1 MIVISRKSTGAG
13 IRKLS
18 ELEIDIDKDWMG
30 YSIDNLKGINYSGIF
45 SINAWGMNYDLNGA
59 VLWIGGDAGEMLCN
73 FNQAL
78 MVNMPSLDLNI
89 GGALITFDYLG
100 GDNVLNIISS
110 ADMDIRGIS
119 ALESSSVMYIHTPQL
134 WIQLDPAGWL
144 RFRYDSNNNEIVID
158 KVLPLLIND
167 QSGTG
172 AWTRW
177 RYDSANNEI
186 VIESGL
192 PIRIPNLV
200 GGGGGITK
208 LSQLEIDV
216 DKDWAG
222 HYIANIPMIAYI
234 YDPTGGTY
242 YLAGD
247 SQSPELNSIITQF
260 IRYPAGIINTVF
272 YQEDKAVYNLVGWRP
287 FMVKYPSDDFYYS
300 DSSISGVY
308 IYNTGTGSYD
318 EVLRIFTGL
327 YEGSFSVG
335 KGIEWK
341 RYSTFIIKKSNAD
354 PNPALDIKIPITS
367 DLAGTGYF
375 HVNSDEVTI
384 NTLTGDITLS
394 SGSGVIQC
402 VETAGTEKTY
412 AQTYAQLVINNGV
425 QSLLDLTVCTGP
437 PPRGLNATLSMGVFA
452 ELGLAK
458 IESTGFNL
466 QISGAGILDLTTSS
480 GGVWIDPV
488 GYVTI
493 KPQTGG
499 IELEPQTAGYPV
511 VTNTNL
517 VWEND
522 GQADIGTST
531 TQRPNNIYVK
541 TSIQIG
547 GSIIINNT
555 NTISTSSGD
564 LILNPSGETT
574 TGKDIEITDNTKG
587 VILKDRTTGTRYRL
601 KVDNG
606 TLGIEAVA

>member
-1 MIVISRKSTGAG
+1 MAIIISKKAGGG

-18 ELEIDIDKDWMG
+18 ELEIDTTKDFGG
-30 YSIDNLKGINYSGIF
+30 YSIL
-45 SINAWGMNYDLNGA
+45 
-59 VLWIGGDAGEMLCN
+59 
-73 FNQAL
+73 
-78 MVNMPSLDLNI
+78 
-89 GGALITFDYLG
+89 
-100 GDNVLNIISS
+100 
-110 ADMDIRGIS
+110 
-119 ALESSSVMYIHTPQL
+119 
-134 WIQLDPAGWL
+134 
-144 RFRYDSNNNEIVID
+144 
-158 KVLPLLIND
+158 
-167 QSGTG
+167 
-172 AWTRW
+172 
-177 RYDSANNEI
+177 
-186 VIESGL
+186 
-192 PIRIPNLV
+192 
-200 GGGGGITK
+200 
-208 LSQLEIDV
+208 
-216 DKDWAG
+216 
-222 HYIANIPMIAYI
+222 NIPMVGYV

-247 SQSPELNSIITQF
+247 SQSPELNSIVSQF
-260 IRYPAGIINTVF
+260 ITYPAGIINTVF
-272 YQEDKAVYNLVGWRP
+272 FPESKAIYSLVGWRP
-287 FMVKYPSDDFYYS
+287 FMVQYPSNSYYYS
-300 DSSISGVY
+300 DGSISGVY
-308 IYNTGTGSYD
+308 VYNTGTGSYD

-327 YEGSFSVG
+327 YEGSFQFAKSPDNPT
-335 KGIEWK
+335 GIK
-341 RYSTFIIKKSNAD
+341 YMQYSTFIIKKSDDD

-402 VETAGTEKTY
+402 VETASTGKTY

-466 QISGAGILDLTTSS
+466 QISGAGILDLTTSF
-480 GGVWIDPV
+480 GGVLIDPV

-493 KPQTGG
+493 RPQTGG

-555 NTISTSSGD
+555 NTISTSSGN

-574 TGKDIEITDNTKG
+574 TGNDIEITDNTKG

-606 TLGIEAVA
+606 TLGIEAVT